1 MLSNYLSCLI
11 IIWIMYVSAFLS
23 VKRVPQLR
31 HIIISLFILIT
42 VTSIGPWSAMN
53 LPEALHARQLKSA
66 YASIK
71 DKLGREHI
79 PIDRLRGEE
88 RNDVCRTLVLL
99 DRYYGYSM
107 LTDRVREDSPQVIW
121 FVFRCEGYDAVKLLR
136 VLPKDVSTYLMMLY
150 SFDSKRCWWAASYLG
165 KLGERALPAV
175 PHLIE
180 MLDGSTSFYM
190 HSVSVINSARDAL
203 IRIGDPAVPYLLNAF
218 RNRNRSIAFQAMEA
232 LQEIKEDKG
241 RKVLTAF
248 LRDPSS
254 SLRVRSAEFL
264 GVLRINNGTSWIG
277 EALIESL
284 RDPEPDVR
292 KAAAESLGRLRY
304 KRATESLLWL
314 LADQKTAVSMQAVKS
329 LAMIDDLMAV
339 GPLIDLLQASEEN
352 VQMAVTKALQRI
364 TDENFGQ
371 DRKKWQEW
379 WRSCMQSRLKA
390 PSPPLPLLEL
400 ADKPIFSYPDL
411 EYSRE

>member
-1 MLSNYLSCLI
+1 
-11 IIWIMYVSAFLS
+11 
-23 VKRVPQLR
+23 
-31 HIIISLFILIT
+31 
-42 VTSIGPWSAMN
+42 MN
-53 LPEALHARQLKSA
+53 LPEAFHANQIKSA

-71 DKLGREHI
+71 DKLGRGHA

-88 RNDVCRTLVLL
+88 RNDVYRTLLLL

-136 VLPKDVSTYLMMLY
+136 VLPKDVSAYLMMLY
-150 SFDSKRCWWAASYLG
+150 SFDSKRCWWAAAQLG

-180 MLDGSTSFYM
+180 MLDGSMSFYM
-190 HSVSVINSARDAL
+190 HSGSVMRSAREAL
-203 IRIGDPAVPYLLNAF
+203 TRIGDPAVPYLLNAF
-218 RNRNRSIAFQAMEA
+218 RNRNRSIAYEAMEA
-232 LQEIKEDKG
+232 LREIKEDKG

-292 KAAAESLGRLRY
+292 EAAAKSLERLRY
-304 KRATESLLWL
+304 KRATEPLLWL
-314 LADQKTAVSMQAVKS
+314 LADQKTAVRAQAVKS

-371 DRKKWQEW
+371 DQKKWQEW

-400 ADKPIFSYPDL
+400 ADKPVFSYPDSNTPGNDGL
-411 EYSRE
+411 R